1 MCRYILEAVQTS
13 LFPVVSDRRIFG
25 ALGAMAAMSAVGSSV
40 GASSLLVDYPVMLGQ
55 AGRYALAAA
64 LLFLFARGRLPPLTR
79 RDAVTLAALALTGL
93 AGFNVL
99 LIAALDHADPASVG
113 VIVGAVPLA
122 LAVGGPLFARRALSA
137 PLIAAATVVVIGAA
151 LVQWATPN
159 LSPLGLLLASGALA
173 AEAAFTLLAVPV
185 LPRIGPLATSAYACL
200 FAAPMLLAGALLTGT
215 ELPLPD
221 LAELAALLYLAVV
234 VTALAFVVWYAAVR
248 TLGAEQAGLF
258 AGLVPI
264 TALVSGALLGT
275 VVTTPARL
283 VGVLLVGAGIAAGL
297 RARAAEPNT

>member
-1 MCRYILEAVQTS
+1 
-13 LFPVVSDRRIFG
+13 
-25 ALGAMAAMSAVGSSV
+25 MSAVGSSV

-64 LLFLFARGRLPPLTR
+64 LLFLFARGRLPALTR

-99 LIAALDHADPASVG
+99 LIAALDYADPASVG
-113 VIVGAVPLA
+113 VIIGAVPLA
-122 LAVGGPLFARRALSA
+122 LAVGGPLFAGRAPSL
-137 PLIAAATVVVIGAA
+137 PLVGAAAVVVLGAGI
-151 LVQWATPN
+151 VQWA
-159 LSPLGLLLASGALA
+159 SPDVSLIGLLLAGGALA

-200 FAAPMLLAGALLTGT
+200 FAAPLLLAGALLTGT
-215 ELPLPD
+215 ELPAPQP
-221 LAELAALLYLAVV
+221 AELAALAYLAIV
-234 VTALAFVVWYAAVR
+234 VTALAFVAWYAAVGA
-248 TLGAEQAGLF
+248 LGTEQAGLF

-264 TALVSGALLGT
+264 TALLSGALLGT
-275 VVTTPARL
+275 ATVTPARL

-297 RARAAEPNT
+297 RARATNPPT